1 MFAILRA
8 LRMFVVDM
16 IKSWGRLEVENLF
29 FRHQLRIL
37 CGGHHLGFDFAEVTG
52 AAHMDDTVL
61 AEPTRFSRR
70 RSCGGNALASER
82 SGVGNREIGLGG
94 RRSIVVRVI

>member
-1 MFAILRA
+1 
-8 LRMFVVDM
+8 
-16 IKSWGRLEVENLF
+16 
-29 FRHQLRIL
+29 
-37 CGGHHLGFDFAEVTG
+37 VTG